1 MEVPSVVDQGL
12 DSSVSIIAE
21 MESSKTLTG
30 ERTPVTEQATQNE
43 SDPALGIRRPEM
55 TVPLHCLPVTD
66 ATVLEFCEYV
76 FVPWV
81 KMLGLR
87 EFKVCP
93 GIVSAMF
100 PQNDALKLSN
110 GAVCG
115 QAIMAAIDS
124 VSALSVGT
132 TGRII
137 KGTVYQHTHFLRPAI
152 NDDYHVRAE
161 VLRFGKTSAFTET
174 RVSFA
179 STGKLVAHASLE
191 FAF

>member
-21 MESSKTLTG
+21 METSTTPTG
-30 ERTPVTEQATQNE
+30 NRALVTEQATQNE
-43 SDPALGIRRPEM
+43 SDPALGVGRPEM

-66 ATVLEFCEYV
+66 ATVLEFCECV
-76 FVPWV
+76 FTPWV
-81 KMLGLR
+81 KILGLR

-100 PQNDALKLSN
+100 PQNHALKLSN

-137 KGTVYQHTHFLRPAI
+137 KGTVYQHTHFLRPAV

-161 VLRFGKTSAFTET
+161 VLRFGKTSAFAEA

>member
-1 MEVPSVVDQGL
+1 MITQVENTMTP
-12 DSSVSIIAE
+12 
-21 MESSKTLTG
+21 TG
-30 ERTPVTEQATQNE
+30 NRAPVTGQATQNE
-43 SDPALGIRRPEM
+43 SCPALGGGRPAM

-66 ATVLEFCEYV
+66 ATVLELYE
-76 FVPWV
+76 FVIAPWV

-87 EFKVCP
+87 EFKVSP

-100 PQNDALKLSN
+100 SQNDALKFSN

-124 VSALSVGT
+124 VAALSVGT
-132 TGRII
+132 TGRIT
-137 KGTVYQHTHFLRPAI
+137 KGTVYQHTHFLRPAF

-161 VLRFGKTSAFTET
+161 VLRFGKASAFTET

>member
-1 MEVPSVVDQGL
+1 MTH
-12 DSSVSIIAE
+12 IA
-21 MESSKTLTG
+21 K
-30 ERTPVTEQATQNE
+30 P
-43 SDPALGIRRPEM
+43 I
-55 TVPLHCLPVTD
+55 PLHCLPLTD
-66 ATVLEFCEYV
+66 ATVVEFYEYV
-76 FVPWV
+76 YAPWV

-87 EFKVCP
+87 EFKVSP
-93 GIVSAMF
+93 GMVSALL
-100 PQNDALKLSN
+100 PQNDTLKFSS

-124 VSALSVGT
+124 VASLSVGT
-132 TGRII
+132 MGRIT

-161 VLRFGKTSAFTET
+161 VLRFGKTSAFAEA

>member
-1 MEVPSVVDQGL
+1 MITEV
-12 DSSVSIIAE
+12 E
-21 MESSKTLTG
+21 NTMTLTG
-30 ERTPVTEQATQNE
+30 NRALVNEQATQNE
-43 SDPALGIRRPEM
+43 SPALRVGRPEM

-66 ATVLEFCEYV
+66 VTVLELYEYV
-76 FVPWV
+76 FAPWV

-93 GIVSAMF
+93 GIVSALL
-100 PQNDALKLSN
+100 PQNDALKISS
-110 GAVCG
+110 GAACG

-124 VSALSVGT
+124 VAALSVGT
-132 TGRII
+132 TGRIT
-137 KGTVYQHTHFLRPAI
+137 KGTVYQHTHFLRPAV

-161 VLRFGKTSAFTET
+161 VLRFGKASAFTET

-179 STGKLVAHASLE
+179 STGKLAAHASLE